1 MANKWGS
8 IPCPTFK
15 QDFFRLVDARV
26 EVAGRI
32 MPGCNKKEYESYS
45 AKHSRLYEEI
55 CGRLGERDKGLLAE
69 FDFAG
74 EALASFDADNAYI
87 QGFADGM
94 IFMGLFKKV

>member
-8 IPCPTFK
+8 ASRPTFR

-32 MPGCNKKEYESYS
+32 MPGCDRKEYESYS
-45 AKHSRLYEEI
+45 AKHSRMYGEI
-55 CGRLGERDKGLLAE
+55 CGRLGEGDRGLMAE

-74 EALASFDADNAYI
+74 EALAAFDADNAYI

-94 IFMGLFKKV
+94 IFMGLFK